1 MINTARQDGFIHYR
15 NVVCLLSYS
24 LFLSSAWGCRLDE
37 PEHNV
42 YQQQGKGVVYLRP
55 YEETN
60 LFLSGVN
67 YKRLRRL
74 PNLLI
79 DPKTLDEWDEI
90 PPLTDLTTDY
100 LYEGAQAWFPHY
112 AYHSDGRYILYAG
125 KVVQNPPDKPLV
137 DVASFKAWGDFAA
150 DKNSLYFEGKR
161 ADSNGGENSLDIKTL
176 HQVKF
181 PHPWKPDFLGLILR
195 DAKFLYVDGH
205 RLADPN
211 SFRVLAQKSW
221 DQRGKFSTEFNPCV
235 AVPFGPWDTLARTQ
249 TKIMINGEQLNADPE
264 TFTVVRWMPGSL
276 LSWRDK
282 SGLHLKV
289 LNQGNLDK
297 DMAKNC
303 ATFGVQEHDV
313 SWRKGP
319 KCQQEILP
327 GLDPEQFHPLSK
339 TVAQYQ
345 DKLYVI
351 KKTEFGENKL
361 DIVTLD
367 NPNLVIDKRFNAGR
381 THGYLLTK
389 LPVDGEEE
397 DGLQIFESS
406 GPLILLDYRVP
417 GEREAHLGDSP
428 HYKKWYAHDDRYVY
442 AFDGSQLWR
451 YPTPNTKAVRVK
463 WKTEHSGYGYWADYR
478 SGELDGRL
486 LENGTFI
493 PTGIPYDSSVNI
505 AQYSAG
511 ESAFLVG
518 ETDVSWHKLR
528 STDQEWSQWEKLP
541 DIDPKEF
548 HPITDRVAQY
558 KNSLYIAK
566 LSPFGE
572 DYLETIELD
581 SPISFLEQRI
591 NAGENYG
598 YFMRSSR
605 LRDDIQVFAIDGP
618 LKTTKRFAYD
628 NHYVYTWIGS
638 QLYRTASPC
647 PAKTRNLDQNM
658 FSSNDDIII
667 LKTEEECRKT
677 ADGQT
682 LKP

>member
-1 MINTARQDGFIHYR
+1 MHYR

-24 LFLSSAWGCRLDE
+24 LFLSSAWGCELASVD
-37 PEHNV
+37 PNV

-55 YEETN
+55 NQNTN
-60 LFLSGVN
+60 LSLPDVN

-74 PNLLI
+74 ANLLI
-79 DPKTLDEWDEI
+79 DPATLEDWEEI
-90 PPLTDLTTDY
+90 PPLTDLSTDY
-100 LYEGAQAWFPHY
+100 YTRGAHAWYPDY
-112 AYHSDGRYILYAG
+112 SWHSDSRYIIYAG
-125 KVVQNPPDKPLV
+125 KIVQNPAGTPPV
-137 DVASFKAWGDFAA
+137 DVMSFKAWGDFAA

-282 SGLHLKV
+282 SGLHRKV

-528 STDQEWSQWEKLP
+528 STDQQWSQWEKLP

-581 SPISFLEQRI
+581 SPISFLKQRI

>member
-1 MINTARQDGFIHYR
+1 M
-15 NVVCLLSYS
+15 
-24 LFLSSAWGCRLDE
+24 
-37 PEHNV
+37 
-42 YQQQGKGVVYLRP
+42 
-55 YEETN
+55 
-60 LFLSGVN
+60 
-67 YKRLRRL
+67 
-74 PNLLI
+74 
-79 DPKTLDEWDEI
+79 
-90 PPLTDLTTDY
+90 
-100 LYEGAQAWFPHY
+100 
-112 AYHSDGRYILYAG
+112 
-125 KVVQNPPDKPLV
+125 
-137 DVASFKAWGDFAA
+137 
-150 DKNSLYFEGKR
+150 
-161 ADSNGGENSLDIKTL
+161 
-176 HQVKF
+176 
-181 PHPWKPDFLGLILR
+181 
-195 DAKFLYVDGH
+195 
-205 RLADPN
+205 
-211 SFRVLAQKSW
+211 
-221 DQRGKFSTEFNPCV
+221 
-235 AVPFGPWDTLARTQ
+235 
-249 TKIMINGEQLNADPE
+249 
-264 TFTVVRWMPGSL
+264 
-276 LSWRDK
+276 
-282 SGLHLKV
+282 
-289 LNQGNLDK
+289 
-297 DMAKNC
+297 
-303 ATFGVQEHDV
+303 
-313 SWRKGP
+313 
-319 KCQQEILP
+319 
-327 GLDPEQFHPLSK
+327 
-339 TVAQYQ
+339 
-345 DKLYVI
+345 
-351 KKTEFGENKL
+351 
-361 DIVTLD
+361 
-367 NPNLVIDKRFNAGR
+367 IDKRFNAGR

-389 LPVDGEEE
+389 LQIDGEEE
-397 DGLQIFESS
+397 DSLQVFESS

-667 LKTEEECRKT
+667 LKTGEECRKT

>member
-1 MINTARQDGFIHYR
+1 MHYR

-205 RLADPN
+205 RLADPD
-211 SFRVLAQKSW
+211 SFRMLAQKSW

-282 SGLHLKV
+282 SGLHRKV

-367 NPNLVIDKRFNAGR
+367 NPNLMIDKRFNAGR

-397 DGLQIFESS
+397 DSLQVFESS

-493 PTGIPYDSSVNI
+493 PTGIPYDSSVK
-505 AQYSAG
+505 ATQYSD
-511 ESAFLVG
+511 SNNAFLIG
-518 ETDVSWHKLR
+518 ETDVRWRKLH
-528 STDQEWSQWEKLP
+528 STDQQWSQWEKLP

-566 LSPFGE
+566 LSPFGK

-581 SPISFLEQRI
+581 SPISFLKQRI

-667 LKTEEECRKT
+667 LKTGEECRKT

>member
-1 MINTARQDGFIHYR
+1 MHYR

-42 YQQQGKGVVYLRP
+42 YQKQGKGVVYLRP

-205 RLADPN
+205 RLADPD

-221 DQRGKFSTEFNPCV
+221 DQRGKFSTAFNPCV

-282 SGLHLKV
+282 SGLHRKV

-389 LPVDGEEE
+389 LQIDGEEE
-397 DGLQIFESS
+397 DSLQVFESS

-493 PTGIPYDSSVNI
+493 PTGIPYDSSVK
-505 AQYSAG
+505 ATQYSD
-511 ESAFLVG
+511 SNNAFLIG
-518 ETDVSWHKLR
+518 ETDVRWRKLH
-528 STDQEWSQWEKLP
+528 STDQQWSQWEKLP

-566 LSPFGE
+566 LSPFGK

-581 SPISFLEQRI
+581 SPISFLKQRI

-667 LKTEEECRKT
+667 LKTGEECRKT

>member
-1 MINTARQDGFIHYR
+1 MINTARQDGFMHYR

-205 RLADPN
+205 RLADPD

-282 SGLHLKV
+282 SGLHRKV

-389 LPVDGEEE
+389 LQIDGEEE
-397 DGLQIFESS
+397 DSLQVFESS

-463 WKTEHSGYGYWADYR
+463 WKTEHSGYGYWA
-478 SGELDGRL
+478 
-486 LENGTFI
+486 
-493 PTGIPYDSSVNI
+493 VK
-505 AQYSAG
+505 
-511 ESAFLVG
+511 
-518 ETDVSWHKLR
+518 WHTEFGHLNR
-528 STDQEWSQWEKLP
+528 GDMLTSEQHRCSNEK
-541 DIDPKEF
+541 KKF
-548 HPITDRVAQY
+548 
-558 KNSLYIAK
+558 
-566 LSPFGE
+566 
-572 DYLETIELD
+572 
-581 SPISFLEQRI
+581 
-591 NAGENYG
+591 
-598 YFMRSSR
+598 
-605 LRDDIQVFAIDGP
+605 
-618 LKTTKRFAYD
+618 
-628 NHYVYTWIGS
+628 
-638 QLYRTASPC
+638 
-647 PAKTRNLDQNM
+647 
-658 FSSNDDIII
+658 
-667 LKTEEECRKT
+667 
-677 ADGQT
+677 
-682 LKP
+682 

>member
-1 MINTARQDGFIHYR
+1 MHYR

-205 RLADPN
+205 RLADPD

-282 SGLHLKV
+282 SGLHRKV

-327 GLDPEQFHPLSK
+327 GLDPEQFHTLSK

-389 LPVDGEEE
+389 LPVDGEE
-397 DGLQIFESS
+397 DSLQVFESS

>member
-1 MINTARQDGFIHYR
+1 MHYR

-150 DKNSLYFEGKR
+150 DKNSLYFRGKR

-205 RLADPN
+205 RLADPD

-221 DQRGKFSTEFNPCV
+221 DQRGKFSTAFNPCV

-282 SGLHLKV
+282 SGLHRKV

-389 LPVDGEEE
+389 LQIDGEEE
-397 DGLQIFESS
+397 DSLQVFESS

-493 PTGIPYDSSVNI
+493 PTGIPYDSSVK
-505 AQYSAG
+505 ATQYSD
-511 ESAFLVG
+511 SNNAFLIG
-518 ETDVSWHKLR
+518 ETDVRWRKLH
-528 STDQEWSQWEKLP
+528 STDQQWSQWEKLP

-566 LSPFGE
+566 LSPFGK

-581 SPISFLEQRI
+581 SPISFLKQRI

-667 LKTEEECRKT
+667 LKTGEECRKT

>member
-1 MINTARQDGFIHYR
+1 MHYR

-150 DKNSLYFEGKR
+150 DKNSLYFRGKR

-205 RLADPN
+205 RLADPD

-221 DQRGKFSTEFNPCV
+221 DQRGKFSTAFNPCV

-282 SGLHLKV
+282 SGLHRKV

-397 DGLQIFESS
+397 DSLQVFESS

-493 PTGIPYDSSVNI
+493 PTGIPYDSSVK
-505 AQYSAG
+505 ATQYSDINN
-511 ESAFLVG
+511 AFLIG
-518 ETDVSWHKLR
+518 ETDVRWRKLH
-528 STDQEWSQWEKLP
+528 STDQQWSQWEKLP

-566 LSPFGE
+566 LSPFGK

-581 SPISFLEQRI
+581 SPISFLKQRI

-667 LKTEEECRKT
+667 LKTGEECRKT

>member
-1 MINTARQDGFIHYR
+1 MHYR

-150 DKNSLYFEGKR
+150 DKNSLYFRGKR

-205 RLADPN
+205 RLADPD

-221 DQRGKFSTEFNPCV
+221 DQRGKFSTAFNPCV

-282 SGLHLKV
+282 SGLHRKV

-397 DGLQIFESS
+397 DSLQVFESS

-493 PTGIPYDSSVNI
+493 PTGIPYDSSVK
-505 AQYSAG
+505 ATQYSD
-511 ESAFLVG
+511 SNNAFLIG
-518 ETDVSWHKLR
+518 ETDVRWRKLH
-528 STDQEWSQWEKLP
+528 STDQQWSQWEKLP

-566 LSPFGE
+566 LSPFGK

-581 SPISFLEQRI
+581 SPISFLKQRI

-667 LKTEEECRKT
+667 LKTGEECRKT

>member
-1 MINTARQDGFIHYR
+1 MHYR

-150 DKNSLYFEGKR
+150 DKNSLYFRGKR

-205 RLADPN
+205 RLADPD

-221 DQRGKFSTEFNPCV
+221 DQRGKFSTAFNPCV

-282 SGLHLKV
+282 SGLHRKV

-389 LPVDGEEE
+389 LQIDGEEE
-397 DGLQIFESS
+397 DSLQVFESS

-493 PTGIPYDSSVNI
+493 PTG
-505 AQYSAG
+505 
-511 ESAFLVG
+511 
-518 ETDVSWHKLR
+518 
-528 STDQEWSQWEKLP
+528 
-541 DIDPKEF
+541 
-548 HPITDRVAQY
+548 
-558 KNSLYIAK
+558 SL
-566 LSPFGE
+566 
-572 DYLETIELD
+572 
-581 SPISFLEQRI
+581 
-591 NAGENYG
+591 
-598 YFMRSSR
+598 
-605 LRDDIQVFAIDGP
+605 
-618 LKTTKRFAYD
+618 
-628 NHYVYTWIGS
+628 
-638 QLYRTASPC
+638 
-647 PAKTRNLDQNM
+647 
-658 FSSNDDIII
+658 
-667 LKTEEECRKT
+667 
-677 ADGQT
+677 
-682 LKP
+682 